1 MEDVVSVQPCA
12 DASLPR
18 PGHGFRV
25 GLRDGRGH
33 FFVARGEAER
43 EGWVDALTL
52 VCALVRNGRG
62 DALRRELANAGRPP

>member
-1 MEDVVSVQPCA
+1 VQLCA

-33 FFVARGEAER
+33 FFVARSEAER

-52 VCALVRNGRG
+52 ARALVCGGRG
-62 DALRRELANAGRPP
+62 DALRRELANAGRASQ